1 MFNNGMKNM
10 MEKEIKEQ
18 IQVLEEEIHKLY
30 VCATRET
37 QRALEIIAANSASSN
52 PEKSKSENDYNKLFS
67 LEEYKKLGDE
77 RKKSLELFFSCSL
90 LDFNEHSKVLESLD
104 EETKAEILRRMSEK
118 LIRSLRIEK

>member
-18 IQVLEEEIHKLY
+18 IQVLVEEIYKLY
-30 VCATRET
+30 VNVRKT

-77 RKKSLELFFSCSL
+77 RKNSLELFFSCSL

-104 EETKAEILRRMSEK
+104 EETKAEILIRMSEK

>member
-10 MEKEIKEQ
+10 MGKEIKEQ

-30 VCATRET
+30 VCVRET

-90 LDFNEHSKVLESLD
+90 LDFNEHSKVLKSLD

>member
-18 IQVLEEEIHKLY
+18 IQVLVEEIYKLY
-30 VCATRET
+30 VNVRKT

-104 EETKAEILRRMSEK
+104 EETKAEILIRMSEK

>member
-10 MEKEIKEQ
+10 MGKEIKEQ

-30 VCATRET
+30 VCVRET

-90 LDFNEHSKVLESLD
+90 SDFNEHSKVLKSLD

>member
-18 IQVLEEEIHKLY
+18 IQVLVEEIYKLY
-30 VCATRET
+30 VNVRTT
-37 QRALEIIAANSASSN
+37 LRALEIIAANSASSN

-104 EETKAEILRRMSEK
+104 EETKAEILIRMSEK

>member
-18 IQVLEEEIHKLY
+18 IQVLEEGIHKLY
-30 VCATRET
+30 VCARET

-90 LDFNEHSKVLESLD
+90 LDFNELSKVLESLD

>member
-18 IQVLEEEIHKLY
+18 IQVLVEEIYKLY
-30 VCATRET
+30 VNVRKT
-37 QRALEIIAANSASSN
+37 QRGLEIIAANSASSN

-104 EETKAEILRRMSEK
+104 EETKAEILIRMSEK